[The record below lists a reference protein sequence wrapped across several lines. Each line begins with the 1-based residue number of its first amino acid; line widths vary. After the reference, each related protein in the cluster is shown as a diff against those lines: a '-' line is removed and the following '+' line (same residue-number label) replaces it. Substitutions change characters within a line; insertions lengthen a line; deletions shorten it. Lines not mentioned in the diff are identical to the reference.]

1 MLPRRQFLQFVAAAM
16 AATASSPVAW
26 AQSYPTRPVH
36 IIVGWPAG
44 GGADIVARLLGQW
57 LSERLGQPF
66 VVENRVGAATNIATE
81 TVIRSPADGYTLLFA
96 TAANASNATFYEKL
110 NFNFISDIVP
120 IASIVDSP
128 LVMLVNPSFPAK
140 TVPDFIA
147 YAKANSG
154 KVNMASAGSGNPNH
168 LAGELFKMMTRV
180 DMLHVPYRGD
190 APAITDLIG
199 GRVQVYFGTMGSS
212 IEYIRAGKLRPL
224 AVTTATRLEVLPD
237 IPTVG
242 DFLPGFEASAWQGL
256 VAPKN
261 TPAEIANLLNKLI
274 NTALLDPT
282 IKARFAELGLIV
294 LTGSPAE
301 FAKLIADDTAKWAKV
316 IKFAG
321 IKPD

>member
-1 MLPRRQFLQFVAAAM
+1 MLPRRQFLQFGAAAV

-224 AVTTATRLEVLPD
+224 AVTTATRSEVLPD

>member
-1 MLPRRQFLQFVAAAM
+1 MLPRRRFLQFAAAAV

-26 AQSYPTRPVH
+26 AQGYPARPVR

-110 NFNFISDIVP
+110 NFNFISDTVP
-120 IASIVDSP
+120 IASVVDSP
-128 LVMLVNPSFPAK
+128 LVMLVNPSLPAK
-140 TVPDFIA
+140 SVPDFIA

-180 DMLHVPYRGD
+180 DMLHVPYRG
-190 APAITDLIG
+190 
-199 GRVQVYFGTMGSS
+199 Q
-212 IEYIRAGKLRPL
+212 L
-224 AVTTATRLEVLPD
+224 AA
-237 IPTVG
+237 
-242 DFLPGFEASAWQGL
+242 
-256 VAPKN
+256 
-261 TPAEIANLLNKLI
+261 
-274 NTALLDPT
+274 
-282 IKARFAELGLIV
+282 
-294 LTGSPAE
+294 
-301 FAKLIADDTAKWAKV
+301 
-316 IKFAG
+316 
-321 IKPD
+321 

>member
-261 TPAEIANLLNKLI
+261 TPGEIANLLNKLI
-274 NTALLDPT
+274 NTALVDPT
-282 IKARFAELGLIV
+282 IKVRFAELGLIV

>member
-1 MLPRRQFLQFVAAAM
+1 MLPRRQFLQFGAAAM

-261 TPAEIANLLNKLI
+261 TPGEIANLLNKLI
-274 NTALLDPT
+274 NTALVDPT
-282 IKARFAELGLIV
+282 IKVRFAELGLIV

>member
-1 MLPRRQFLQFVAAAM
+1 MLPRRQFLQFGAAAM

-224 AVTTATRLEVLPD
+224 AVTTATRLEVLSD

-274 NTALLDPT
+274 NTALVDPT